1 MKHTLILLGLM
12 AATGLGMQAANR
24 TVTDTVVDGQQISDT
39 LSITIYEGTDSDE
52 ADTDVTYRHRH
63 DDSGLQWIGFNF
75 GDDAPETI
83 IALTAI
89 VFVFGLPA
97 LLLFIIFYFRYK
109 NRKAKYQLAEKIL
122 ASGQPLPPDFF
133 NEIGVKDLRSR
144 GFSNL
149 FLGLGLFIFLWAI
162 TGEFSVGC
170 IGLLVLCIGLGQVTT
185 YYTRERKNKNTTT
198 EPAAEQ

>member
-1 MKHTLILLGLM
+1 M
-12 AATGLGMQAANR
+12 
-24 TVTDTVVDGQQISDT
+24 
-39 LSITIYEGTDSDE
+39 
-52 ADTDVTYRHRH
+52 
-63 DDSGLQWIGFNF
+63 
-75 GDDAPETI
+75 
-83 IALTAI
+83 
-89 VFVFGLPA
+89 
-97 LLLFIIFYFRYK
+97 
-109 NRKAKYQLAEKIL
+109 
-122 ASGQPLPPDFF
+122 
-133 NEIGVKDLRSR
+133 KDLRSR